1 MLWLKHPDALKPNL
15 ALLSYLALAY
25 PLAWYGLSFPAG
37 FAPSLLLMVNVLVL
51 SAYLLHDCLHNNVFA
66 SAAGNERLGTAL
78 TWLVGAVYSPYTM
91 LRDKHFRHHIERADI
106 LAVNY
111 RNVLIQHP
119 LLDRGVR
126 WGSWLFLPAVDL
138 LLQGLDV
145 LAPWHLPQ
153 RRHLRT
159 RNLFILG
166 IRTSLLC
173 AVFYLSPLAALGYV
187 IAYLLFLWVM
197 GFMDAFQHSYDIH
210 YRLPDPQQKPTRD
223 RHYEEGNTYSNL
235 LSSRFPWINLLV
247 LNFCYHNVHHQKPR
261 EPWYRLPA
269 LHDKCYPHGCQQLVP
284 LPEQLAKF
292 RRYRIERIHH
302 ADPEKFIGADGVSFL
317 VGV

>member
-1 MLWLKHPDALKPNL
+1 MLWFKYPDAVKPTL

-25 PLAWYGLSFPAG
+25 PLAWYGLSSPAG
-37 FAPSLLLMVNVLVL
+37 FVPSVLLMVNVLVL
-51 SAYLLHDCLHNNVFA
+51 SAFLLHDCLHNNVFA
-66 SAAGNERLGTAL
+66 SAARNERLGIAL
-78 TWLVGAVYSPYTM
+78 AWLVGAAYSPYAT
-91 LRDKHFRHHIERADI
+91 LREKHFRHHIERADI
-106 LAVNY
+106 LAVNH
-111 RNVLIQHP
+111 RDLLARHP

-126 WGSWLFLPAVDL
+126 WGAWLFLPTVDL

-145 LAPWHLPQ
+145 LAPWYLPQ

-159 RNLFILG
+159 RNLCILG
-166 IRTSLLC
+166 MRTGFLC

-210 YRLPDPQQKPTRD
+210 YRLLDVQQKPAQD

-247 LNFCYHNVHHQKPR
+247 LNFCYHNAHHQKPS

-269 LHDKCYPHGCQQLVP
+269 LHAKCYPSGCAQLMP
-284 LPEQLAKF
+284 FSTQLANF
-292 RRYRIERIHH
+292 SRYRIERIHH
-302 ADPEKFIGADGVSFL
+302 ADSDKLTGADGVSFL